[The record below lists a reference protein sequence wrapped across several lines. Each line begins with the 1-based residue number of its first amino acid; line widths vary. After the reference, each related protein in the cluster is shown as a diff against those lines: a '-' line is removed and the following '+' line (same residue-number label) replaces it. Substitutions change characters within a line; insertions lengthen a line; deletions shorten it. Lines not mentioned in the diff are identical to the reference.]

1 MNPSKPILKTKFRTE
16 VQPVPPSGLDLL
28 WLDVLALVLPYSS
41 QVMLRQ
47 QCRLLAFD
55 GLQARIGTTS
65 PHLFK
70 MANSRMSNLEL
81 AFERVFSRP
90 IQTVLEVVP
99 VVPAVTAPPDA
110 IAPPKIS
117 TDLPQ
122 SVDWLGSMAE
132 SRRDYGFFT

>member
-1 MNPSKPILKTKFRTE
+1 MNQRKPILKTKFRTE

-28 WLDVLALVLPYSS
+28 WLDVLALVLPFSS

-47 QCRLLAFD
+47 QCRLMAFD
-55 GLQARIGTTS
+55 GLQARIGTSS

-81 AFERVFSRP
+81 AFGKVFNRP

-99 VVPAVTAPPDA
+99 VVPDA
-110 IAPPKIS
+110 IAPPKLS
-117 TDLPQ
+117 TDLPRPA
-122 SVDWLGSMAE
+122 DWLGSMSQ
-132 SRRDYGFFT
+132 SRSDYGFFA

>member
-1 MNPSKPILKTKFRTE
+1 MSN
-16 VQPVPPSGLDLL
+16 QPPATPALDQI
-28 WLDVLALVLPYSS
+28 WLDVLALVQPFST

-55 GLQARIGTTS
+55 GLQARIGTYS
-65 PHLFK
+65 PPLFK

-132 SRRDYGFFT
+132 SRRDYGFFA

>member
-1 MNPSKPILKTKFRTE
+1 MNRGKPILKSKFRSE
-16 VQPVPPSGLDLL
+16 VHPVPSSDLDLL
-28 WLDVLALVLPYSS
+28 WFDVLALVEPFSTQML
-41 QVMLRQ
+41 LRQ
-47 QCRLLAFD
+47 QCTLVAFD
-55 GLQARIGTTS
+55 GLQARIGTYS
-65 PHLFK
+65 PPLFK

-132 SRRDYGFFT
+132 SRRDYGFFA